1 MIFIYKD
8 LVKRYIHILKKEDL
22 EEFASKNNIKYTKK
36 ELDITYN
43 FIMKYYEE
51 LLNENI
57 KVFEILKPQISNT
70 LYKKLINLYVDYKQK
85 YI

>member
-1 MIFIYKD
+1 
-8 LVKRYIHILKKEDL
+8 
-22 EEFASKNNIKYTKK
+22 
-36 ELDITYN
+36 
-43 FIMKYYEE
+43 MKYYEE